1 MAVTL
6 TPGSNQGSLNGVTA
20 VEVVA
25 APAASTTR
33 AVRFLAVLN
42 IDTVVHTIRARKLV
56 AGTPYQFD
64 CSTATP
70 IDVKFNPVS
79 FDGVFLLT
87 ATNQSLQI
95 IMDEAM
101 TTTNPTY
108 VASWI
113 DRTTS

>member
-25 APAASTTR
+25 APAANTTR
-33 AVRFLAVLN
+33 AVRFLQVLN

-64 CSTATP
+64 ASSATP
-70 IDVKFNPVS
+70 VDVKFSPVS
-79 FDGVFLLT
+79 WDGVFLLT
-87 ATNQSLQI
+87 ATNQSLQM
-95 IMDEAM
+95 IMDEAK
-101 TTTNPTY
+101 TTTDPTF
-108 VASWI
+108 VASWV

>member
-6 TPGSNQGSLNGVTA
+6 TPGSSQGSLNGVTA
-20 VEVVA
+20 VTVVA
-25 APAASTTR
+25 APPANTTR
-33 AVRFLAVLN
+33 AIRFISTLN

-64 CSTATP
+64 CSPSTP
-70 IDVKFNPVS
+70 VDGKFQPVS
-79 FDGVFLLT
+79 WDSVYLLT
-87 ATNQSLQI
+87 ATDQSLQL

-108 VASWI
+108 TCSWI